1 MKILILLFTSALVL
15 FANGL
20 QFEHNFD
27 KALQKA
33 KEQNKEVMMMYSAVW
48 CPECN
53 YMEEV
58 VFKNKKVST
67 YMEKNF
73 VVLLLDIQKDTLP
86 NGFEYP
92 GIPVFFFIDENSKE
106 KNKIIGGSKVN
117 VFLQK
122 LKAVK

>member
-1 MKILILLFTSALVL
+1 MKTLILIFMSVIVL

-27 KALQKA
+27 KALKKA

-53 YMEEV
+53 YMKDI
-58 VFKNKKVST
+58 VFKNKEVSS
-67 YMEKNF
+67 YMEKHF
-73 VVLLLDIQKDTLP
+73 IVLLLDIQKDTLP
-86 NGFEYP
+86 EGFEYP
-92 GIPVFFFIDENSKE
+92 GIPVFFFLNKNSKE
-106 KNKIIGGSKVN
+106 KEKIIGGSKAN
-117 VFLQK
+117 IFLQK